1 MPYLSQIL
9 SDTTLDRLPSCEVNP
24 FLKPESGLL
33 AVRIR
38 DGKTGELIFETPL
51 PDVREIGIEKLKG
64 LLSEGLDV
72 EV

>member
-9 SDTTLDRLPSCEVNP
+9 PDTTLDRLPSCEVNP
-24 FLKPESGLL
+24 FLKHDSGSL

-38 DGKTGELIFETPL
+38 NGKTGEIIFETPL
-51 PDVREIGIEKLKG
+51 PDVREIGIEKFKG
-64 LLSEGLDV
+64 LLSDALNV